1 MKYKKVICLILCI
14 CFLMVP
20 LNIQISGAT
29 SWVGSSSYGWYANDN
44 SSLSSIKTLMS
55 EQTNSYMMS
64 RFEKI
69 LTEYP
74 LSGYFNSY
82 KTQGCVWHCG
92 NCQTRTSGC
101 INSFYDDE
109 INKTVSLG
117 GWQCYGYARYCFYRF
132 FKTFSSK
139 TITLSSGFSATD
151 LKNKINSSL
160 IGSHFRSKGHS
171 MVYLAQDSNNI
182 YFIDANSGYNRET
195 GCASGKCSNNSS
207 HYSTECKINV
217 RRFSWAEFTSRY
229 SSSGVTIYA
238 PVTIPDSGNND
249 SSNVTITSYPSKNTI
264 TDTNAILWARVDKP
278 SDYEVTKIGIRVRK
292 DGDTYSNGWS
302 RYDTPGSNYV
312 GHAYMY
318 PYYDLNEELNAT
330 LTHATKY
337 WLQFYAVVDGT
348 EYWSNEEWFITTGS
362 HSYYGGYEA
371 DHPHKYYQKCACGYY
386 YYTGETASLS
396 DCSYCYPILTI
407 TFNVNGGY
415 INDSKSPTF
424 HTDSD
429 EFIFLNSNNS
439 KYTLCWKYGS
449 EPDPNGLIDDTTF
462 GLERDGCNFLGWSLS
477 PNGGIV
483 YDKTIPYAPE
493 DIYPDIVNG
502 NATVNLYAVWEAYE
516 HSYTYSWETMP
527 TETENGIFI
536 KLCKNCNSKT
546 EYSIPNIKIDSIIFA
561 NNKIE
566 CKVLKPDIDPELSYM
581 LATPYC
587 VDGEGVATGFSE
599 DDKYIIHTFENISAL
614 TSASE
619 IEIELWFGAGEIPYS
634 CAVLETRKYTFEQI
648 CNDISG
654 DSNINA
660 IDMVMLR
667 VKLLGELDLSTGD
680 TNADGMVDAR
690 DLVHLKKYISNY

>member
-20 LNIQISGAT
+20 IEYQVSAAT
-29 SWVGSSSYGWYANDN
+29 NPYGQW
-44 SSLSSIKTLMS
+44 
-55 EQTNSYMMS
+55 QT
-64 RFEKI
+64 I
-69 LTEYP
+69 
-74 LSGYFNSY
+74 
-82 KTQGCVWHCG
+82 
-92 NCQTRTSGC
+92 
-101 INSFYDDE
+101 
-109 INKTVSLG
+109 
-117 GWQCYGYARYCFYRF
+117 
-132 FKTFSSK
+132 
-139 TITLSSGFSATD
+139 
-151 LKNKINSSL
+151 
-160 IGSHFRSKGHS
+160 
-171 MVYLAQDSNNI
+171 
-182 YFIDANSGYNRET
+182 
-195 GCASGKCSNNSS
+195 
-207 HYSTECKINV
+207 
-217 RRFSWAEFTSRY
+217 
-229 SSSGVTIYA
+229 SGVTTIRCTYYAWQQAYNNTGVALPNFGNAINWYNGAKNAGYSTGTTAKAKSIAVWSTVNGYGHVGYVVSVNGSKMTVNEAGLTNAQGTAPLNGNGINNGGVYNNIVGESKYSGSSTILVGFIYL
-238 PVTIPDSGNND
+238 TEEN
-249 SSNVTITSYPSKNTI
+249 SSNISITSYPSKNTI

-302 RYDTPGSNYV
+302 RYDTPSSNYV

-371 DHPHKYYQKCACGYY
+371 EHPHKYYQKCACGYY

-415 INDSKSPTF
+415 INDSKSSTF

-449 EPDPNGLIDDTTF
+449 EPDLNGLIDDTTF